1 MYEHQYVSFLK
12 DEHLFGVN
20 ILFVR
25 EIIRSV
31 DFTPVEKAPPSL
43 RGLLNL
49 RGQIITV
56 IDPSLALGLTPS
68 KLTPNSRCIILK
80 TSSEIER
87 FVEKG
92 MVDDALGADAIGLLV
107 DGISDVATAGEDGID
122 APPANANGLNTNT
135 LSGVLKLDNQ
145 LMLVLAMDNL
155 LKASLSAQDQ
165 SQTVQV

>member
-1 MYEHQYVSFLK
+1 
-12 DEHLFGVN
+12 
-20 ILFVR
+20 
-25 EIIRSV
+25 
-31 DFTPVEKAPPSL
+31 
-43 RGLLNL
+43 
-49 RGQIITV
+49 
-56 IDPSLALGLTPS
+56 
-68 KLTPNSRCIILK
+68 
-80 TSSEIER
+80 
-87 FVEKG
+87 